1 MQITAPGI
9 GTGLDIKSLVEQLV
23 AAERQPLGRY
33 LNLREAKANAQLSA
47 YGKLKSALATFRDAL
62 AGLSSLDKF
71 QKRTATVTPSAILSA
86 APAAAAAP
94 GSYDI
99 EVLALASTHKLVSTP
114 FASADTVVGAGTLA
128 VTINGEAAT
137 IEIAAGSTLADIRDA
152 INDAA
157 DNPGVRASIVT
168 ADDGAHLL
176 LTSMHTGAD
185 HAIGIDAVQAGSPLE
200 AFEFGAGTTNS
211 MTQLAAAQ
219 DASIEIDGLAVRS
232 AGNSISGAI
241 EGVTLN
247 LLEAEPGTTVKL
259 NISNSATAVEE
270 AVDEFVK
277 AYNALMKTVSE
288 LTAYD
293 PETRSAGT
301 LINDPLTRG
310 LKTSLRQALS
320 SVVEATGAS
329 FHTLA
334 EIGITTD
341 SDGELLLNRPRLDA
355 AIAGNF
361 DAVGRLFADADKG
374 VAVRMDA
381 VLDRL
386 IDTDGRIPAR
396 EQTIK
401 SQLERIRDRQE
412 NLDLRMEVVRKR
424 YERQFAAMDT
434 LVAQLNQTSAFIA
447 QQLSRT
453 IGQ

>member
-1 MQITAPGI
+1 MEIKAPGI

-62 AGLSSLDKF
+62 AGLSSLDKL
-71 QKRTATVTPSAILSA
+71 QKRTATVTPGAILSA
-86 APAAAAAP
+86 TTAAAAAP
-94 GSYDI
+94 GSYEI
-99 EVLALASTHKLVSTP
+99 EVLALAGAHKLVSTP
-114 FASADTVVGAGTLA
+114 FASASAVVGAGTLT
-128 VTINGEAAT
+128 VTVNGEAAT
-137 IEIAAGSTLADIRDA
+137 VEIAAGSTLANIRDA

-157 DNPGVRASIVT
+157 DNPGVQASIVT

-176 LTSMHTGAD
+176 LTSTHSGAD
-185 HAIGIDAVQAGSPLE
+185 YAIGIDAAQAGSPLE

-219 DASIEIDGLAVRS
+219 DASIEIDGLAVSS
-232 AGNSISGAI
+232 ASNTISGAI

-247 LLEAEPGTTVKL
+247 LLDSEPGTIVQL
-259 NISNSATAVEE
+259 NVGNSATAAED
-270 AVDEFVK
+270 AVGTFVD
-277 AYNALMKTVSE
+277 AYNALMATVSE

-293 PETRSAGT
+293 PDTRTAGT

-310 LKTSLRQALS
+310 VKTSLRQALS

-329 FHTLA
+329 FQTLA

-341 SDGELLLNRPRLDA
+341 SDGQLLLNQTKLDA
-355 AIAGNF
+355 AIAEDF
-361 DAVGRLFADADKG
+361 DAVGRLFADTDAG
-374 VAVRMDA
+374 VAVRMEA

-396 EQTIK
+396 EETIK
-401 SQLERIRDRQE
+401 SQLDRIRDRQE

-434 LVAQLNQTSAFIA
+434 LVAQLNQTSTFIA